1 MTLLALA
8 DCAKA
13 RGGGFSVEATL
24 ALEPGEAV
32 ALTGP
37 SGSGKSTLLLMMGA
51 ALPPDRGAIT
61 LAGAD
66 VAALW
71 RRADRAALARLRAA
85 RIGFVPQTGGLIPFL
100 DVAGNVLLPQSLA
113 ARADERFARALAE
126 ELEIAP
132 LWRRV
137 PAELSVGERQRVAIA
152 RALAHRPA
160 LVLADE
166 PTASV
171 HPSMAETVLALLLRE
186 VRAAGAALVLATH
199 DVARARAAGLAEIAC
214 ELAPGRSRFARTVL
228 A

>member
-1 MTLLALA
+1 VSLLAA
-8 DCAKA
+8 DCAKS

-24 ALEPGEAV
+24 ALEAGEAI

-37 SGSGKSTLLLMMGA
+37 SGSGKSTLLLLMGA

-61 LAGAD
+61 LAGQD

-100 DVAGNVLLPQSLA
+100 DVGGNVLLPQNLA
-113 ARADERFARALAE
+113 ARRDERFARALAD
-126 ELEIAP
+126 ELEIAA
-132 LWRRV
+132 LWRRM

-186 VRAAGAALVLATH
+186 ARAGGAALVVATH
-199 DVARARAAGLAEIAC
+199 DATRARAAGLAEIAC
-214 ELAPGRSRFARTVL
+214 DVAPGRSRFARKVP